1 MARIPVPNPD
11 QLILTSIDLVV
22 PDQMNRSEWTSRGQ
36 VVGLPGAEMWS
47 ITAELEALATEK
59 EERPWRAFIFNLR
72 GRQNFFY
79 FPLCKQRH
87 IGPRPRVAAGASHG
101 YGLPLEGMT
110 PSTRIL
116 EAGQYLTVPLPS
128 GHQRTAMLTQDLVT
142 DAAGKAVATLNIAL
156 GEVPFLAS
164 LVESAAPFIP
174 VRSSENRASM
184 GYSNAVSSAQFSFEE
199 AL

>member
-1 MARIPVPNPD
+1 MARIPVPNAE
-11 QLILTSIDLVV
+11 QLIMTSLVLLV

-36 VVGLPGAEMWS
+36 VVGLPGAEMWF
-47 ITAELEALATEK
+47 ITAEIEPLATEK
-59 EERPWRAFIFNLR
+59 EERPWRAFVFNLR

-79 FPLCKQRH
+79 FPLCVQRH
-87 IGPRPRVAAGASHG
+87 IGPRPLVASGASYG

-128 GHQRTAMLTQDLVT
+128 GHYRTAMLTQDLVT
-142 DAAGKAVATLNIAL
+142 NAAGQAVATLNIAL
-156 GEVPFLAS
+156 GEIPFLGS
-164 LVESAAPFIP
+164 VVESAEPYIP
-174 VRSSENRASM
+174 VRNTDNRASLAF
-184 GYSNAVSSAQFSFEE
+184 SNAVSGAQFSFEE